1 MQKNARTAS
10 ARRGSPSLYGHPVRD
25 ALVALIERDLSTTST
40 IAARA
45 LGESTGTCSFH
56 LRQLASYGLIEPVPD
71 VGGRS
76 KPWRKATRDASDQLN
91 RELEDA
97 AYASWLKTREHLP
110 SPSNSDVGFSEV
122 LSLSPQQVWELGTKM
137 QRMIESIADRPR
149 SEDSTNVAVVVRAF
163 PLLESPISTFNHAV
177 SGPAIQA

>member
-1 MQKNARTAS
+1 VQKDEGIDS
-10 ARRGSPSLYGHPVRD
+10 ATRGAPSLYGHSVRD
-25 ALVALIERDLSTTST
+25 ALMALIERDQSTTST

-76 KPWRKATRDASDQLN
+76 KPWRLAARDATDQLN

-122 LSLSPQQVWELGTKM
+122 LSLSPQQVWELRTKM
-137 QRMIESIADRPR
+137 QRIIQSIAERPKA
-149 SEDSTNVAVVVRAF
+149 EDSTNVAVVVRAF
-163 PLLESPISTFNHAV
+163 PLLESPINTFN
-177 SGPAIQA
+177 